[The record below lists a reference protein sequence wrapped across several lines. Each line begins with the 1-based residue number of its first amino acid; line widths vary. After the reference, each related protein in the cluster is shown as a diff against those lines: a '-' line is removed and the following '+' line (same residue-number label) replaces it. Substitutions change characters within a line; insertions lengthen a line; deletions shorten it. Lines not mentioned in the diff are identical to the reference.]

1 MQAQGSGA
9 AMSHLLQQPA
19 QPECKEPDSIVLV
32 TLAGNENRM
41 PGNLAH
47 HEDFEQLEDDVVN
60 F

>member
-1 MQAQGSGA
+1 
-9 AMSHLLQQPA
+9 MSHLLQQPA